1 MIYQHFFVEP
11 ACGEPQNLCVILY
24 KYCGFQFFVLLY
36 DGFILKGKVLL
47 FYVYSNTR

>member
-1 MIYQHFFVEP
+1 MIFQHFFVGKY

-24 KYCGFQFFVLLY
+24 QFCGLQFLVLLY

-47 FYVYSNTR
+47 YYV